1 LVDGRYTHQ
10 GSYMTGTTTTMGR
23 TAVVDVGGVTVVL
36 TSLRTMPFDAGQ
48 LQSLAIEPA
57 QQRILVVKSAVAWRA
72 AFGDVARRAIVVDT
86 PGVCASNLGR
96 FAYLRRPQPLYPLE
110 SDFAFELPDSR
121 PFPDDAF

>member
-1 LVDGRYTHQ
+1 
-10 GSYMTGTTTTMGR
+10 MTGTTTTMGR

-48 LQSLAIEPA
+48 LRSLAIEPA

-86 PGVCASNLGR
+86 PGVCASNLERLGYR
-96 FAYLRRPQPLYPLE
+96 RRPWPLHPFESGFALE
-110 SDFAFELPDSR
+110 SEGKR
-121 PFPDDAF
+121 P